1 MTAAIRRR
9 LRDELGIE
17 VGDIDLVLPRFRYRA
32 VMADGVVEN
41 EMCPVFRAVT
51 STDPVPDPAEVMDL
65 RWTSWP
71 PTGDLS
77 PWATEQIEQLTAL
90 GGDPMGW
97 QVADPG
103 DLPPAVV
110 N

>member
-1 MTAAIRRR
+1 MTAAVRRR
-9 LRDELGIE
+9 LRAELGIE

-32 VMADGVVEN
+32 VMADGTVEN

-51 STDPVPDPAEVMDL
+51 SDDPAPDPAEVMDW
-65 RWTSWP
+65 RWTEWP
-71 PTGDLS
+71 PAGDLS
-77 PWATEQIEQLTAL
+77 PWATDQIGQLTEIGPEPAAW
-90 GGDPMGW
+90 PT
-97 QVADPG
+97 ATPG